1 MNVIDVLEQRAK
13 EYPQNPAI
21 IFRGDKITF
30 AQVKDKVLSLSQGL
44 LKLGLKRKDKVAIY
58 LPNWPEYI
66 FSYLAI
72 WSIGAC
78 AVPLD
83 FMFTED
89 EIISCA
95 AHAQAKILITK
106 HKANISFKNLKEK
119 IPSLRQIISCQSKEE
134 GALSFEELLGQG
146 KSHAQQVNP
155 VRDKTPKTTDGCLR
169 QPISNGVKIENKD
182 YAIIFYTSGT
192 TGKPKGVL
200 INYAQLDA
208 PPKSMA
214 FFVNAD
220 LSSGDIALCAL
231 PFSHL
236 GGLIYI
242 QNTVA
247 FGLTLV
253 LMERFM
259 PLDFLRNVQN
269 YKVNFFWIVP
279 SMYYALLQLKEFET
293 FDLSSLRW
301 IVTFGASNSPDAL
314 RRFHQ
319 FCPKAC
325 LLNGWGLT
333 ETNAPTVVLPMG
345 SKNIESV
352 GRPAP
357 WIEVKV
363 FSESNQELKAGEVGE
378 VAVKSWVV
386 TDGYFKD
393 EKLTRET
400 IRDGWFHTGDLGRF
414 DAEGFLYIVGRK
426 KEMIKVGGEIV
437 FEPEVEAALQKH
449 PDIAEAAVIGV
460 ADKLRGEVPKAFLV
474 PKEGKNISEEELRYF
489 LRRHLAHFKIPHYF
503 EFYAALPKNR
513 TGKIDKEKLRDV
525 SESKGESV
533 P

>member
-1 MNVIDVLEQRAK
+1 MDIVDILKQRAK
-13 EYPQNPAI
+13 EYAQKPAL
-21 IFRGDKITF
+21 IFGQEQISF
-30 AQVKDKVLSLSQGL
+30 AELKDKVFSLGQGL
-44 LKLGLKRKDKVAIY
+44 LKLGVKRGDRVAIY

-66 FSYLAI
+66 YSYLAI

-78 AVPLD
+78 CVPLD
-83 FMFTED
+83 FMLTED
-89 EIISCA
+89 EIISCLS
-95 AHAQAKILITK
+95 HCEAKILITK
-106 HKANISFKNLKEK
+106 HKANISFALLKQ
-119 IPSLRQIISCQSKEE
+119 SLPFLKHIISCRLREE
-134 GALSFEELLGQG
+134 ETSSFEELL
-146 KSHAQQVNP
+146 AENP
-155 VRDKTPKTTDGCLR
+155 STPPESAVR
-169 QPISNGVKIENKD
+169 EKD
-182 YAIIFYTSGT
+182 CAIIFYTSGT

-200 INYAQLDA
+200 INYLQLDA

-220 LSSGDIALCAL
+220 LTSKDTTLCAL

-242 QNTVA
+242 QNTIT

-259 PLDFLRNVQN
+259 PLDFLRHVQN

-301 IVTFGASNSPDAL
+301 IVTFGASSSPDAL

-319 FCPKAC
+319 FCPKAH

-357 WIEVKV
+357 WIKVKI
-363 FSESNQELKAGEVGE
+363 FDDQSRELKVNEIGEV
-378 VAVKSWVV
+378 VVKSWVV
-386 TDGYFKD
+386 TDGYLKD
-393 EKLTRET
+393 EGLTRQT
-400 IRDGWFHTGDLGRF
+400 IRNGWFYTGDLGRF

-437 FEPEVEAALQKH
+437 FEPEVESVLLRH
-449 PDIAEAAVIGV
+449 PDIAEAAVVGV
-460 ADKLRGEVPKAFLV
+460 SDKLRGELPKAFLV
-474 PKEGKNISEEELRYF
+474 LKEGKNITEEDLRFF
-489 LRRHLAHFKIPHYF
+489 LRQHLAHFKIPHYF
-503 EFYAALPKNR
+503 EFCTELPKNR
-513 TGKIDKEKLRDV
+513 TGKIDKEKLRAR
-525 SESKGESV
+525 

>member
-1 MNVIDVLEQRAK
+1 MDVISVLEQCAK
-13 EYPQNPAI
+13 EYAQKNAI
-21 IFRGDKITF
+21 IFREESISF
-30 AQVKDKVLSLSQGL
+30 LQLKDKVFSLSQSL
-44 LKLGLKRKDKVAIY
+44 LKLGIKRGDKVAIY
-58 LPNWPEYI
+58 LPNCPEYI
-66 FSYLAI
+66 YSYLAI
-72 WSIGAC
+72 WSVGAC
-78 AVPLD
+78 SVPLD
-83 FMFTED
+83 FMLTED
-89 EIISCA
+89 ELITCLS
-95 AHAQAKILITK
+95 HSETKLLITK
-106 HKANISFKNLKEK
+106 HKANISFASLKEK
-119 IPSLRQIISCQSKEE
+119 ISSLENIISCQSQEA
-134 GALSFEELLGQG
+134 GAVLNFAEFLNQG
-146 KSHAQQVNP
+146 KSEA
-155 VRDKTPKTTDGCLR
+155 PK
-169 QPISNGVKIENKD
+169 IKVEEKN

-220 LSSGDIALCAL
+220 ISAQDTALCAL

-242 QNTVA
+242 QNTIT

-253 LMERFM
+253 LMERFG

-269 YKVNFFWIVP
+269 HKVNFFWIVP

-301 IVTFGASNSPDAL
+301 IVTFGASNSPEAL

-319 FCPKAC
+319 FCPKAY

-357 WIEVKV
+357 WIEVKILD
-363 FSESNQELKAGEVGE
+363 EDHHELPAGSTGEV
-378 VAVKSWVV
+378 VVKSWVV
-386 TDGYFKD
+386 TDGYFKND
-393 EKLTRET
+393 LLTRQT
-400 IRDGWFHTGDLGRF
+400 IRNSWFYTGDLGKI
-414 DAEGFLYIVGRK
+414 DTAGFLYIVGRK

-437 FEPEVEAALQKH
+437 FEPEVEAVLQLH
-449 PDIAEAAVIGV
+449 PDMLEAAVIGV

-474 PKEGKNISEEELRYF
+474 LKEGKIISEDDLRYF
-489 LRRHLAHFKIPHYF
+489 LREHLAHFKIPHYF
-503 EFYAALPKNR
+503 EFCIALPKNR
-513 TGKIDKEKLRDV
+513 TGKIDKELLR
-525 SESKGESV
+525 K
-533 P
+533 

>member
-1 MNVIDVLEQRAK
+1 MHVVNILKQRAK
-13 EYPQNPAI
+13 EYGHRPAVI
-21 IFRGDKITF
+21 CGQEQISF
-30 AQVKDKVLSLSQGL
+30 AQLENKVSSLSQSL
-44 LKLGLKRKDKVAIY
+44 LKLGVKRGDRVAIY

-66 FSYLAI
+66 YSYLAI

-78 AVPLD
+78 SVPLD
-83 FMFTED
+83 FMLTEE
-89 EIISCA
+89 EIISCLS
-95 AHAQAKILITK
+95 HAEAKIIITK
-106 HKANISFKNLKEK
+106 HKANISFLRLKENL
-119 IPSLRQIISCQSKEE
+119 PSLKYIISCRLKKEE
-134 GALSFEELLGQG
+134 ALSFEELLAGG
-146 KSHAQQVNP
+146 SSKAP
-155 VRDKTPKTTDGCLR
+155 ELGVR
-169 QPISNGVKIENKD
+169 EKD
-182 YAIIFYTSGT
+182 HAIIFYTSGT

-200 INYAQLDA
+200 INYLQLDA

-220 LSSGDIALCAL
+220 LSSKDVTLCAL

-242 QNTVA
+242 QNTIT

-259 PLDFLRNVQN
+259 PLDFLRNLQN

-301 IVTFGASNSPDAL
+301 IVTFGASSSPDAL

-319 FCPKAC
+319 FCPKASF
-325 LLNGWGLT
+325 LNGWGLT

-363 FSESNQELKAGEVGE
+363 FDDHAQELKVFEVGE

-386 TDGYFKD
+386 TDGYLKD
-393 EKLTRET
+393 EQLTCQA
-400 IRDGWFHTGDLGRF
+400 IRNGWFYTGDLGRF

-437 FEPEVEAALQKH
+437 FEPEVESVLLRH
-449 PDIAEAAVIGV
+449 PDIAEVAVVGV
-460 ADKLRGEVPKAFLV
+460 SDKLRGELPKAFLV
-474 PKEGKNISEEELRYF
+474 VKEGRNIIEEDLRYF
-489 LRRHLAHFKIPHYF
+489 LRQHLAHFKIPHYF
-503 EFYAALPKNR
+503 EFCKELPKNR
-513 TGKIDKEKLRDV
+513 TGKIDKERLRDG
-525 SESKGESV
+525 SQANLKLS